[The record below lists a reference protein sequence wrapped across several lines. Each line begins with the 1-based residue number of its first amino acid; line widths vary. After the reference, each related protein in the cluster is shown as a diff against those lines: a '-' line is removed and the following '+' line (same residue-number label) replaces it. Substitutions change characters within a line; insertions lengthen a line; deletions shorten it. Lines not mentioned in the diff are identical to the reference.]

1 MQKPEFLLFT
11 ALCAMMSESSEGA
24 VAYESLLWIVQLP
37 NASVCEYV
45 LQYSDF
51 VPHTLTSLANLFR
64 ALPNAAE
71 APLLDELMA
80 GSYPAVDMF
89 FRRWSYVDEVCRS
102 SYQLMQRAVAEQL
115 HHSFL
120 VAIVQPM
127 LLDDREAVACW
138 TTNFIKHLCI
148 NAQSHT
154 LRHAL
159 VHFLL
164 GVSG

>member
-1 MQKPEFLLFT
+1 MCAVVQKPEFLLFT

-64 ALPNAAE
+64 ALPNASE

-127 LLDDREAVACW
+127 LLDERVRAFQRGLVFSKPA
-138 TTNFIKHLCI
+138 FLP
-148 NAQSHT
+148 AA
-154 LRHAL
+154 RHSSRD
-159 VHFLL
+159 VRL
-164 GVSG
+164 GRL